1 MAIRMLAIIMHATET
16 TITTEPVEGAVGR
29 TGHRRWHSAFVVSA
43 VLGAITLWLS
53 VPRLEAETLR
63 LSVLA
68 SLDSAE
74 RAVGLPASMLRPQAQ
89 MMADLGQRQELASAY
104 STAARFHLAM
114 ARGSTPEPDRAMQVH
129 QAEKFLEAAL
139 RWAPLSS
146 ENWQRLAYVR
156 SSQGA
161 WQDAAVAWQFSVNTQ
176 PFDSDR
182 LAARFEAGLALWPY
196 MTLQTRAAFS
206 QQCAAYWAWDPD
218 QFVDLV
224 RYFGAKDIVDHT
236 FAAMDAQRTLFDA
249 KFVERAA
256 TVPLVPRQVPNTD
269 ARSQQD

>member
-1 MAIRMLAIIMHATET
+1 MAIRMSAIIMHATET
-16 TITTEPVEGAVGR
+16 TTTTEVLEGPVGGAV
-29 TGHRRWHSAFVVSA
+29 HRRWHPAFVVSV

-74 RAVGLPASMLRPQAQ
+74 RTASPPALMLRPQAQ
-89 MMADLGQRQELASAY
+89 MMVDLGQRQELASAY
-104 STAARFHLAM
+104 SMAARFHLAM
-114 ARGSTPEPDRAMQVH
+114 ARGSAPGPDRAMQVH
-129 QAEKFLEAAL
+129 QAEKFLEAGL
-139 RWAPLSS
+139 RLAPLSS

-156 SSQGA
+156 STQGA
-161 WQDAAVAWQFSVNTQ
+161 WQDAAVAWQVSINTH

-182 LAARFEAGLALWPY
+182 LAARFEAGLVLWPY
-196 MTLQTRAAFS
+196 MTLQTRTAFS

-224 RYFGAKDIVDHT
+224 RYFGAKDIVDHA

-249 KFVERAA
+249 KFAERAA
-256 TVPLVPRQVPNTD
+256 TVPLVPRSVPNSD
-269 ARSQQD
+269 AQSQKD